1 MWHILA
7 FVGSRT
13 LNLFKIGSI
22 FDLKQQAFELLSFG
36 YFLYQTSSKTGL
48 DLFQNPQ
55 NLGYGK
61 LKYLFHQVPFHL
73 WWDLPFSILTLK
85 KYVDHTRIAP
95 LCLPANP
102 NQYYNNV
109 TRHKTAIYGFGYD
122 IHFKQTIKDIAKME
136 KAQNKMLPSS
146 RTHTLLK
153 TKILSRKECL
163 EKFGKSGDVLEGKG
177 GPEDMVL
184 KV

>member
-1 MWHILA
+1 MMGTSESYPYSYYNTFPHSL
-7 FVGSRT
+7 
-13 LNLFKIGSI
+13 SI
-22 FDLKQQAFELLSFG
+22 DVNMEMIKAMIIALRDVAEIK
-36 YFLYQTSSKTGL
+36 K
-48 DLFQNPQ
+48 NP
-55 NLGYGK
+55 NDD
-61 LKYLFHQVPFHL
+61 FA
-73 WWDLPFSILTLK
+73 ILTLK
-85 KYVDHTRIAP
+85 KYLEPHKSIQP
-95 LCLPANP
+95 LCLPEDP
-102 NQYYNNV
+102 NQFYDNIESE
-109 TRHKTAIYGFGYD
+109 TKIYGFGYD